1 MFLIFLVMLCVVDI
15 NVFDVVVD
23 VDIVVNDVEDAD
35 SVIVDV
41 VVNIVVDVV
50 VDAGWCWKA
59 PP

>member
-1 MFLIFLVMLCVVDI
+1 MFLILLVMLLCVVDI

-23 VDIVVNDVEDAD
+23 DVEDAD
-35 SVIVDV
+35 SVVVDV